1 MEIARSKGCRADG
14 HFVTMCRMKLE
25 RTRPIALFA
34 LPILALAI
42 ASITLPARAQT
53 GSVEFVARATPSSG
67 IAEPIRGLPFY
78 LLSKSYVDIRKE
90 AEASQPKPDL
100 DAYVDKL
107 DVSTQLKAWMKKNKT
122 LSISGEE
129 FIKLLTVSDIMNVP
143 EFFKAYVERNAG
155 DQSIKF
161 PQPKYTP
168 RDMQKNPDRY
178 EKLHQ
183 EYLDAVRKF
192 LTANPDSTSGM
203 DLNLD
208 SIDPGPAWRSLVAKR
223 DPAVKSRALELAQT
237 RYLVAKTETD
247 LDGRG
252 ALRGVAP
259 GNYWLGTLE
268 IYATI
273 GDARLQW
280 DAPVRVSAGKTAYVE
295 LTNSNAA
302 EPRGSAH

>member
-1 MEIARSKGCRADG
+1 MW
-14 HFVTMCRMKLE
+14 RMKPK
-25 RTRPIALFA
+25 RTWTFALFA
-34 LPILALAI
+34 LFLLAVAS
-42 ASITLPARAQT
+42 ASIVSAAGAQT

-67 IAEPIRGLPFY
+67 VAEPIRGLPFY

-107 DVSTQLKAWMKKNKT
+107 DVSIQLKAWMKKNKT
-122 LSISGEE
+122 LSISGED

-168 RDMQKNPDRY
+168 RDMQKNPERY
-178 EKLHQ
+178 DKLHQ
-183 EYLDAVRKF
+183 EYLDSVRKF

-208 SIDPGPAWRSLVAKR
+208 AIDPGPAWRSLVAKR
-223 DPAVKSRALELAQT
+223 EPAVNSRALELAQT

-247 LDGRG
+247 LEGRG

-280 DAPVRVSAGKTAYVE
+280 DAPVRVSAGRTAYLE

-302 EPRGSAH
+302 ESRSASH

>member
-1 MEIARSKGCRADG
+1 MEIARSKGCRAAA
-14 HFVTMCRMKLE
+14 HFATMWRMKPK
-25 RTRPIALFA
+25 RTRPFAFFA
-34 LPILALAI
+34 LPTLTLAVV
-42 ASITLPARAQT
+42 SITPGARAQT

-67 IAEPIRGLPFY
+67 IAEPVRGLPFY
-78 LLSKSYVDIRKE
+78 LLSKSYADIWKE
-90 AEASQPKPDL
+90 AEESQPKPDL

-107 DVSTQLKAWMKKNKT
+107 DVSPALKAWMKNT
-122 LSISGEE
+122 HTASLSGEE
-129 FIKLLTVSDIMNVP
+129 FIKLLTVPDIMNVP
-143 EFFKAYVERNAG
+143 EFFKAYVDRNAG

-208 SIDPGPAWRSLVAKR
+208 SIDPGPAWRTIAGKR

-252 ALRGVAP
+252 ALRGVAA

-273 GDARLQW
+273 GDAHLQW
-280 DAPVRVSAGKTAYVE
+280 NTPVRVIAGKTVYVE

-302 EPRGSAH
+302 EPQSPAH